1 MVTQG
6 ATTTE
11 FTYSNYQD
19 WNNPLHKIEVFY
31 AGRLTERK
39 NGAVARDLTTSEQP
53 GSSDRRSPL
62 EHLRLY
68 AIGCFSP
75 TFAASSY
82 PYATFFT
89 TFDAEGASWL
99 TQDEII
105 DTLAEAGRP
114 AGTAIERASVETY
127 FAGIDKSL
135 RPGGPLYSLGLVERR
150 QDADGP
156 DGQSRR
162 GQLRP

>member
-82 PYATFFT
+82 PYATFRT
-89 TFDAEGASWL
+89 VRSSPGLPTICRPMGMPWL
-99 TQDEII
+99 SNPHG
-105 DTLAEAGRP
+105 TLAAGRP
-114 AGTAIERASVETY
+114 
-127 FAGIDKSL
+127 
-135 RPGGPLYSLGLVERR
+135 
-150 QDADGP
+150 
-156 DGQSRR
+156 
-162 GQLRP
+162 